1 VLAVRGALAVGLA
14 AIGVAL
20 ALTLAQAPLVVGG
33 TNSIAVS
40 EALVATYG
48 GVSACQEN
56 ETIPAGTT
64 AVRLWLQGNIK
75 SRVHVRVLAGS
86 QTVATGVQEGSQ
98 EGKVMTVPVG
108 RVGQTLRHARVCF
121 AIARAVQPLELLGGP
136 VPHPARGEPTEKM
149 RIEYLHPG
157 SDSWWSLIGPVARRL
172 GIGRAPE
179 GSLTA
184 LIPLVLMALAAL
196 LAVRT
201 ILAQVAGERRDAP
214 PPIAGAQDSPA
225 QTDEPPGA
233 DSGVPRPPATGQPLG
248 GAGAQTTSGATAGA
262 AARAHA
268 RAHERDSARGGLPA
282 AAKQPGAAAQLTK
295 SEATAR
301 TRSRAR
307 ERAQSNPWRGRASGL
322 GAAVRRTLRQV
333 PGPAWACACV
343 AMLSAASWS
352 IVTPPFQAPD
362 EPSHF
367 SYAQILAET
376 GTLPRSQLDPYS
388 AQETTVL
395 ADLDHE
401 AVRFNQ
407 AIGTISTQAQ
417 RRSLQRDLHLP
428 LSRVGSGA
436 GVATSQPPLYY
447 ALETIP
453 YKLGALG
460 TLLDQL
466 ELMRLLSA
474 LLAGLA
480 AIFVFLFLREA
491 LPQAPYAWTVG
502 GLGMALTPL
511 VGFISGV
518 VNPDALLCT
527 VAAALFYC
535 LARAFRRGLTLGRA
549 CAIGLVM
556 AVGFTSKLNF
566 IGLAPGV
573 LLALVLLARRAAR
586 TGGAGGA
593 AYRWLAAGVAIGLAP
608 GFLYAAANALS
619 GHAAFGLLSTS
630 INGTGAHK
638 GSLSQEVSYIWEFY
652 LPRLPGMKAFFP
664 GVSTLRQVWF
674 DKAVGLYGWLDTY
687 FPLWVYTFALV
698 PAGLVAALCG
708 RELVRSRGVLRARAG
723 ELISYGAI
731 VAGMLVLFGAASY
744 LETPA
749 FTGADA
755 EPRYLLPLAALFAA
769 VFALAARGAGRRWGP
784 AVGTLLVLLILAHDI
799 FSQLLVVGRYYA

>member
-20 ALTLAQAPLVVGG
+20 ALTLARAPLVVGG

-121 AIARAVQPLELLGGP
+121 AIARAVQPVELLGGP

-233 DSGVPRPPATGQPLG
+233 DSGVPRPLATGQPLG
-248 GAGAQTTSGATAGA
+248 GAGVQTTSGATAGA
-262 AARAHA
+262 AERAHA
-268 RAHERDSARGGLPA
+268 RTHESAREGLPA
-282 AAKQPGAAAQLTK
+282 ADEQPGAAAQQTK
-295 SEATAR
+295 SGATVRAHTHAR
-301 TRSRAR
+301 AG
-307 ERAQSNPWRGRASGL
+307 AQSNQRRGRASGL

-343 AMLSAASWS
+343 AVLSAASWS

-417 RRSLQRDLHLP
+417 QRRLQRDLHLP

-491 LPQAPYAWTVG
+491 LPQAPYTWTVG
-502 GLGMALTPL
+502 GLGMALAPL

-518 VNPDALLCT
+518 VNPDALLCA

-608 GFLYAAANALS
+608 GYLYAAANLLS
-619 GHAAFGLLSTS
+619 GHAAFGLLSTGVS
-630 INGTGAHK
+630 GTTAHR
-638 GSLSQEVSYIWEFY
+638 GSLWQEASYIWEFY

-664 GVSTLRQVWF
+664 GVFTLRQVWF

-687 FPLWVYTFALV
+687 FPLWVYTLALV
-698 PAGLVAALCG
+698 PAGLIAALCG
-708 RELVRSRGVLRARAG
+708 RELVRSRGAVRARAG
-723 ELISYGAI
+723 ELTCYGAI
-731 VAGMLVLFGAASY
+731 VAGMLVLFGADSY
-744 LETPA
+744 LEVPA
-749 FTGADA
+749 FTGAYA

>member
-1 VLAVRGALAVGLA
+1 MLAVRGALAVGLA

-108 RVGQTLRHARVCF
+108 RVGQTLHHARVCF

-157 SDSWWSLIGPVARRL
+157 PHSWWSLIGPVARRL

-184 LIPLVLMALAAL
+184 LIPLVLMALAVL

-214 PPIAGAQDSPA
+214 
-225 QTDEPPGA
+225 
-233 DSGVPRPPATGQPLG
+233 
-248 GAGAQTTSGATAGA
+248 
-262 AARAHA
+262 
-268 RAHERDSARGGLPA
+268 
-282 AAKQPGAAAQLTK
+282 
-295 SEATAR
+295 
-301 TRSRAR
+301 
-307 ERAQSNPWRGRASGL
+307 QSNPWRGRASGL

-343 AMLSAASWS
+343 AVLSAASWS

-388 AQETTVL
+388 ARETIVL

-417 RRSLQRDLHLP
+417 QRRLQRDLHLP

-480 AIFVFLFLREA
+480 AIFVFLFVREA
-491 LPQAPYAWTVG
+491 LPQAPYTWTVG
-502 GLGMALTPL
+502 GLGMALAPL

-586 TGGAGGA
+586 AGGAGGA

-664 GVSTLRQVWF
+664 GVSTPRQVWF

-784 AVGTLLVLLILAHDI
+784 ALGTLLVLLILAHDI